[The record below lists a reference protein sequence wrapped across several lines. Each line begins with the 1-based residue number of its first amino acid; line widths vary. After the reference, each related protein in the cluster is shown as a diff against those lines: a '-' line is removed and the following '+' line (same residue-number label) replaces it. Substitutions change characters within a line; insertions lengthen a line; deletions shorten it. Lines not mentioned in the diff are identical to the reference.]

1 MHEQEQAVD
10 STERD
15 RMRDYY
21 WRKGIP
27 SIVLAIVTILLA
39 LYSYWIVQPN
49 IQNRY
54 KSIVEG
60 NLRDLGL
67 IEVKRAE
74 GTAKESSLGS
84 ERTNEERQSRRQKL
98 EETHLCLRRQI
109 IWNNQD
115 DLPRYR
121 TGLVSAALADWY
133 LEDARRLSTDS
144 SPGPDT
150 VAAIRD
156 AVSRARA
163 ERQKGMEAMRAA
175 VKIGGPYAQL
185 ASLWMVQNQMS
196 EKAELSLEEIANLE
210 ATVRELIQQRV
221 DASSEINSAEE
232 LSASKSLLAQLL
244 VRDSLSPLSSQD
256 ARTRRDR
263 LSECIPL
270 IPTELLDDV
279 TNVRWLAEAKLA
291 TQPIDAKQLAWQG
304 TQSFWAKQNE
314 ATFSV
319 DTIAAAFECML
330 IGGSLKEAQ
339 AFLAERLPGVPSFE
353 QAELR
358 SRSALAC
365 IRMLMATSLRQL
377 DDKSTKDAKIPAV
390 LSIAMQLQPDSSEL
404 LSVLERTATND
415 KADEVFGSLSG
426 MVEADGEPGL
436 RSLLNVIR
444 YASNSQTELS
454 SVDTPTAYVS
464 EFENYVAKQ
473 PILGIVASKLALRQT
488 AKQPELAERWTMIL
502 KRVTVVAPDILV
514 VWSDLASLYTIQS
527 QTEQAIE
534 CLEYLQA
541 KLPDN
546 QEIGEAIER
555 AKEKR
560 PKP

>member
-67 IEVKRAE
+67 IEAQQAE
-74 GTAKESSLGS
+74 GTAKESPLGT
-84 ERTNEERQSRRQKL
+84 ERTDEERKSRRQKL

-144 SPGPDT
+144 SPGPDV

-175 VKIGGPYAQL
+175 AKIEGPYAPL

-196 EKAELSLEEIANLE
+196 EKAELSLEEIASLE
-210 ATVRELIQQRV
+210 ATVRELIQRT
-221 DASSEINSAEE
+221 DASSENNSAEE
-232 LSASKSLLAQLL
+232 LNASKALLAQLL
-244 VRDSLSPLSSQD
+244 VRASLSPLSSQD

-270 IPTELLDDV
+270 IPSELLDDV

-330 IGGSLKEAQ
+330 LGGSLKEAQ

-377 DDKSTKDAKIPAV
+377 EDTSTKDAKIPAV

-404 LSVLERTATND
+404 ISVLERTATND
-415 KADEVFGSLSG
+415 TSDEVFGSLSG

-444 YASNSQTELS
+444 YASNSETELA
-454 SVDTPTAYVS
+454 SVDTPTADIS

-488 AKQPELAERWTMIL
+488 AKQPALAERWTMIL
-502 KRVTVVAPDILV
+502 RRITVVAPDILV